1 MAFGPQLTDL
11 QITRAIEYDRARF
24 SGAHLEAVRRHLGL
38 PAAGAADEAFVR
50 HVATWQET
58 FLGAGL
64 GDGKRWA
71 RGRRPT
77 LGILLPEAQ
86 RAAEAAER
94 AWAAG
99 GVLFD
104 SWGND
109 MRDNDLDGAVDDL
122 VEQAPDGA
130 HFGRTYP
137 RFGVRRGRYRGG
149 WGFGRRT
156 VEVRDD
162 RVVEGGFRYAVCAD
176 VVSDAYHAAGV
187 MERVGST
194 AEILRGLRRNGYVW
208 RRSEGYP
215 AAYLPGDFIC
225 TWAPGGGPLGHR
237 GRGGA
242 HRGRRVPAD
251 RGRAPRPLL
260 AGVGR
265 HLRSHQDQATSRGT
279 RGPASACTWCRRRT
293 STSVDSCARGW
304 GGRERAR
311 IRPHDLLR
319 ARRAVRARAPSRR
332 SPAVATSLASA
343 LPRPRS
349 RSRPRP
355 SRRAPLSLRGTGPHL
370 RPQERRGWP
379 AGATTSITS
388 PQATI
393 DRRSTRRPSC
403 VFPLRSP
410 STAGR
415 PRPARARKGVSS
427 TASAPACAAW
437 SACRSRRP
445 RPTRCCMREGAARS
459 RATARS
465 PAGRASRARRA
476 RARCSARPPARR
488 RLGLHPTD
496 ADRVCAVAASGL
508 ARCFRTSAI
517 PDVVTIEPSRVAAP
531 PRAVQ
536 PRERGRARCEIG
548 DGAVRCSGRGSSGQ
562 LGDGR
567 PDRHAEPVEVA
578 GVEDAVQ
585 LDGRDGRVCAL
596 LSSGRVLCW
605 GRAPRSERPAPSLG
619 RPVTVGVDDPDFVP
633 RALDLPE
640 PVLEVRANGDG
651 PTCVRTAGGWSCLY
665 DRWRR
670 DGSVGGTRHTWLDE
684 VGAPPM
690 RHVAADGTCGAS
702 RDGRLI
708 CASGLVAGDE
718 AWGLSSWIAMRAEA
732 RFVGASSAFARGEHG
747 HACGRTEDGRVRCFR
762 LPAHGEP
769 VAVRSPSLDALAG
782 VVHLEAASS
791 GDDALACA
799 LTAQGTVH
807 CFGDHRFRSAR
818 AGPARGRPRR
828 LHGGARRGL
837 PPAVEIV
844 VGATHACARTS
855 GGRVWCWGDDREGT
869 APDGSS
875 PESAEPVRVVWP
887 PREDSAH

>member
-1 MAFGPQLTDL
+1 MSALG
-11 QITRAIEYDRARF
+11 YDRTTSFAR
-24 SGAHLEAVRRHLGL
+24 AVPCVLALLAALASCRDEPRERPPAPAVTQ
-38 PAAGAADEAFVR
+38 PAAPEPPRALSLCAGRDHTCALMSDAGVACWGDNLDHQSAGDDRPAIDAPTLVR
-50 HVATWQET
+50 LPPAVAVHCGPAET
-58 FLGAGL
+58 CARTEGGELHCIGAGL
-64 GDGKRWA
+64 RGVERVPLASPATDAVLHA
-71 RGRRPT
+71 RGGCALSRDGAVSCWTREPGQARAGT
-77 LGILLPEAQ
+77 LQ
-86 RAAEAAER
+86 RAA
-94 AWAAG
+94 
-99 GVLFD
+99 
-104 SWGND
+104 S
-109 MRDNDLDGAVDDL
+109 
-122 VEQAPDGA
+122 
-130 HFGRTYP
+130 
-137 RFGVRRGRYRGG
+137 
-149 WGFGRRT
+149 
-156 VEVRDD
+156 
-162 RVVEGGFRYAVCAD
+162 
-176 VVSDAYHAAGV
+176 
-187 MERVGST
+187 
-194 AEILRGLRRNGYVW
+194 
-208 RRSEGYP
+208 
-215 AAYLPGDFIC
+215 
-225 TWAPGGGPLGHR
+225 
-237 GRGGA
+237 
-242 HRGRRVPAD
+242 
-251 RGRAPRPLL
+251 
-260 AGVGR
+260 
-265 HLRSHQDQATSRGT
+265 
-279 RGPASACTWCRRRT
+279 
-293 STSVDSCARGW
+293 
-304 GGRERAR
+304 
-311 IRPHDLLR
+311 
-319 ARRAVRARAPSRR
+319 
-332 SPAVATSLASA
+332 
-343 LPRPRS
+343 
-349 RSRPRP
+349 
-355 SRRAPLSLRGTGPHL
+355 
-370 RPQERRGWP
+370 
-379 AGATTSITS
+379 GAT
-388 PQATI
+388 A
-393 DRRSTRRPSC
+393 
-403 VFPLRSP
+403 
-410 STAGR
+410 
-415 PRPARARKGVSS
+415 
-427 TASAPACAAW
+427 
-437 SACRSRRP
+437 
-445 RPTRCCMREGAARS
+445 
-459 RATARS
+459 
-465 PAGRASRARRA
+465 
-476 RARCSARPPARR
+476 
-488 RLGLHPTD
+488 LGLHPTD

-531 PRAVQ
+531 PRASS
-536 PRERGRARCEIG
+536 RASGAAHACEIG

-807 CFGDHRFRSAR
+807 CFGDHRFGQL
-818 AGPARGRPRR
+818 GPARLAADHDAFTAVRVE
-828 LHGGARRGL
+828 GL